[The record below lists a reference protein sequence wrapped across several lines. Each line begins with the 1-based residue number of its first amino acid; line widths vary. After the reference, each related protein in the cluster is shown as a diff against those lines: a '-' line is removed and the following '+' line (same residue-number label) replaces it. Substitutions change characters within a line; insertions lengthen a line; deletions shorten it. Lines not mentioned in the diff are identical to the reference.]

1 MKIKI
6 IIFFFLFTAHA
17 AFSQGN
23 FKLIASLP
31 ISPDFFTTDKQGNLY
46 IVKANELSKYNKA
59 GKLTYKY
66 SNKNLGNIDF
76 VDASNMLRLL
86 VFYQN
91 FSQVL
96 FLDNTL
102 TQQGEPLS
110 LDKIGF
116 QQTQLVASSYNNCMW
131 LYDQQ
136 NMQLVR
142 LDNALLK
149 TQETG
154 NLSRLLNNDI
164 TPTRLLEY
172 DNTIYLYN
180 PSSGILMFDIYGTY
194 YKTIPLQNIT
204 SFQPLGE
211 KVYYLKDTSIKSYNH
226 KTLEEQDFEI
236 PAVII
241 QKFRIE
247 MDVLIIQTADA
258 VNIYTAY

>member
-1 MKIKI
+1 MKVKR
-6 IIFFFLFTAHA
+6 IIFFFLFIAHN

-23 FKLIASLP
+23 FKLVASLP
-31 ISPDFFTTDKQGNLY
+31 ISPDFLTTDKQGNIY
-46 IVKANELSKYNKA
+46 IVKSNELSKYNKA
-59 GKLTYKY
+59 GKLIYKY

-76 VDASNMLRLL
+76 IDASNMLRLL

-116 QQTQLVASSYNNCMW
+116 QQTQLVASSYNNGMW

-142 LDNALLK
+142 LDNMLLK

-164 TPTRLLEY
+164 APTRLLEY
-172 DNTIYLYN
+172 DNTVYLYN

-194 YKTIPLQNIT
+194 YKTIPFQNIA
-204 SFQPLGE
+204 SFQPLAE
-211 KVYYLKDTSIKSYNH
+211 KVYYLKDNAIKSYH
-226 KTLEEQDFEI
+226 YKTLEEQNFEI
-236 PAVII
+236 PPVVI
-241 QKFRIE
+241 KNFRIE
-247 MDVLIIQTADA
+247 MDVLIIQTSDA
-258 VNIYTAY
+258 VNIYTEL

>member
-1 MKIKI
+1 MKR
-6 IIFFFLFTAHA
+6 IIFFFIFIAHT
-17 AFSQGN
+17 AFSQSN
-23 FKLIASLP
+23 YKLIASLP
-31 ISPDFFTTDKQGNLY
+31 LVPDFLTTDKQGNIY

-66 SNKNLGNIDF
+66 SNKNLGNIDY

-91 FSQVL
+91 FAQVL

-116 QQTQLVASSYNNCMW
+116 VQTQLVASSYNNGMW
-131 LYDQQ
+131 LYEQQ

-142 LDNALLK
+142 LDNMLFK

-154 NLSRLLNNDI
+154 NLSRLLNSDI

-172 DNTIYLYN
+172 DNMVYLYN

-194 YKTIPLQNIT
+194 YKTIPAPNIN
-204 SFQPLGE
+204 SFQPLGD
-211 KVYYLKDTSIKSYNH
+211 KVYYLKESTIKSYNY
-226 KTLEEQDFEI
+226 KTLEEQSFEI
-236 PAVII
+236 PPVVIK
-241 QKFRIE
+241 KFRIE
-247 MDVLIIQTADA
+247 MDVLIIQTSDA
-258 VNIYTAY
+258 VNIYTED

>member
-1 MKIKI
+1 MKRIL
-6 IIFFFLFTAHA
+6 FFFLFIAQAT
-17 AFSQGN
+17 FSQGN
-23 FKLIASLP
+23 FKLVVSLP
-31 ISPDFFTTDKQGNLY
+31 ISSDFLTTDKQGNIY

-59 GKLTYKY
+59 GKLIYKY

-76 VDASNMLRLL
+76 IDASNMLRLL

-116 QQTQLVASSYNNCMW
+116 EQTQLVASSYNNGMW

-142 LDNALLK
+142 LDNMLLK

-164 TPTRLLEY
+164 APTRLLEY
-172 DNTIYLYN
+172 DNTVYLYN

-194 YKTIPLQNIT
+194 YKTIPVPNIT

-211 KVYYLKDTSIKSYNH
+211 KVYYLKDSAIKSYNY
-226 KTLEEQDFEI
+226 KTLEEQNFEI
-236 PAVII
+236 PAVGI
-241 QKFRIE
+241 KNFRIE
-247 MDVLIIQTADA
+247 MDVLIIQTSDD
-258 VNIYTAY
+258 VNIYTAD

>member
-1 MKIKI
+1 MKR
-6 IIFFFLFTAHA
+6 IIFFFIFIAHT
-17 AFSQGN
+17 AFSQSN
-23 FKLIASLP
+23 YKLIASLP
-31 ISPDFFTTDKQGNLY
+31 LVPDFLTTDKQGNIY
-46 IVKANELSKYNKA
+46 IVKSNELSKYNKA

-116 QQTQLVASSYNNCMW
+116 QQTQLVASSYNNGMW

-142 LDNALLK
+142 LDNMLLK

-172 DNTIYLYN
+172 DNMLYLYN
-180 PSSGILMFDIYGTY
+180 PTSGILLFDIYGTY
-194 YKTIPLQNIT
+194 YKTLPLQNIT
-204 SFQPLGE
+204 SFQPLTE
-211 KVYYLKDTSIKSYNH
+211 KVYYLKDATIKSYNT
-226 KTLEEQDFEI
+226 KTLDEQSFEV
-236 PAVII
+236 PPVII
-241 QKFRIE
+241 KNFRVE
-247 MDVLIIQTADA
+247 MDVLIIQTLDA
-258 VNIYTAY
+258 VTIYTAE